1 MIFLRNN
8 GQECWEETIEQLPCN
23 TIKRSLAH
31 LFYQQ
36 THIPGGHS
44 WRPPCNSPPFESHVS
59 AMFSPEGALLDICC
73 PITLWLVTLVVLGE
87 AGLGVLPLTGSGTLW
102 SFSETQGRNPGGHSL
117 TSKVGGN
124 FLLSTGK
131 LCPKFVAKRMK
142 IVTLITNMTATCW
155 AKKREKKETVRSRL
169 FHYRIFHHLS
179 V

>member
-1 MIFLRNN
+1 M
-8 GQECWEETIEQLPCN
+8 IEQHPCDS
-23 TIKRSLAH
+23 IKLSLARV
-31 LFYQQ
+31 FYQQ

-59 AMFSPEGALLDICC
+59 AMFFPALLDICC
-73 PITLWLVTLVVLGE
+73 PIALWLLERDGLEVDASVLVTLVVLGE
-87 AGLGVLPLTGSGTLW
+87 ARLGVLPLTGSGTLW

-155 AKKREKKETVRSRL
+155 AKKRGKKRDSQ
-169 FHYRIFHHLS
+169 HSII
-179 V
+179 